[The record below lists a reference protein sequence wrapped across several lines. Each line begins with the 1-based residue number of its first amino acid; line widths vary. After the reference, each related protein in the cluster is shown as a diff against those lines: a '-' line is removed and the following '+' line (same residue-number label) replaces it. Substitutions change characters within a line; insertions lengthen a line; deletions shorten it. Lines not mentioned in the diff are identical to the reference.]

1 MLHRAASA
9 SASLHLPH
17 WAHDAVSQGRM
28 MADLSIGS
36 RPDRRIRLQ
45 SVHVFAVA
53 AAGALAAQR
62 DGLFVVCWSVVY
74 GLTPRQACGV
84 FV

>member
-1 MLHRAASA
+1 
-9 SASLHLPH
+9 
-17 WAHDAVSQGRM
+17 M

-53 AAGALAAQR
+53 AAGALAARR
-62 DGLFVVCWSVVY
+62 DGLFVVCWSVVH

>member
-9 SASLHLPH
+9 SAH

>member
-1 MLHRAASA
+1 
-9 SASLHLPH
+9 
-17 WAHDAVSQGRM
+17 M

-74 GLTPRQACGV
+74 GLTHVRRVAFLSRV
-84 FV
+84 LTSIH